1 MPLEYKRALTREEAI
16 KCAYLYFLRGVPQH
30 DLAIAFEVNQGR
42 INEALMAIKI
52 ASDNPRALLK
62 ETGHYENERRD
73 RGRLDPARDEPD
85 GDRAIGYSGPTPE

>member
-42 INEALMAIKI
+42 INEALMAVKI
-52 ASDNPRALLK
+52 AADNPRALLK
-62 ETGHYENERRD
+62 DMGHYENERSD
-73 RGRLDPARDEPD
+73 RRRLDPAHDEPD
-85 GDRAIGYSGPTPE
+85 RAGAIGYSGPVAE